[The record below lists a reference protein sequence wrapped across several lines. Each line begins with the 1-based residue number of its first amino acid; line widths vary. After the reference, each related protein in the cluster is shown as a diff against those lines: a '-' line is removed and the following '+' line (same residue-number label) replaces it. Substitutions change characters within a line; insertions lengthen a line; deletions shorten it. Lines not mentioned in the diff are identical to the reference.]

1 MFKLFGGFASLLG
14 LLFASLVVSLTTGT
28 PQTVALWLGIGFVV
42 IGGAYFGAFALELGS
57 ACRNPRSVSRAHL
70 AARPPVRRRSAVR

>member
-28 PQTVALWLGIGFVV
+28 PKPSPSGS
-42 IGGAYFGAFALELGS
+42 GS
-57 ACRNPRSVSRAHL
+57 ALS
-70 AARPPVRRRSAVR
+70 